1 METTTNYTGN
11 GNKKGQNTF
20 WIIIAILIAA
30 LALLA
35 WLYLSTRSRLGNMLE
50 EKETQ
55 RVELQHELDS
65 LITEHNSIKLEY
77 GTFADSLA
85 SKDSVIQANALE
97 IRKLLDTQYEFYKV
111 SKKIEKLRAISQGY
125 LKQMDSLYTVNRE
138 LKAENEQIRGSY
150 RKEQEKSSGLLK
162 DKEALNEKVTQA
174 AVLRAYK
181 ITGEGMRG
189 NGSKEKDTDKAKR
202 VEKLKVCFT
211 LGENTLLSA
220 GRKDIYIRISKP
232 DKTILTRGIGDEF
245 SFMYQ
250 GEVLQY
256 SIKESVNYQNET
268 MDICSYWYNRSKAD
282 LPAGTGQF
290 RCPPDCG
297 RVRLHGQ
304 QPHVRGPAP
313 DGSHDQPVR

>member
-1 METTTNYTGN
+1 METTTSFTGN
-11 GNKKGQNTF
+11 GSQKGQNKF
-20 WIIIAILIAA
+20 WIIIVILIAV

-50 EKETQ
+50 EKELQ
-55 RVELQHELDS
+55 RVELQQELDS
-65 LITEHNSIKLEY
+65 LITEHNNIKLEY

-97 IRKLLDTQYEFYKV
+97 IRKLLDTQYEFFKV
-111 SKKIEKLRAISQGY
+111 RKKLEKLRFISQGY

-138 LKAENEQIRGSY
+138 LKNENEQIRGSY
-150 RKEQEKSSGLLK
+150 RREQEKSTSLLK
-162 DKEALNEKVTQA
+162 DKEALNEKVNQA

-181 ITGEGMRG
+181 VIGQGVRG
-189 NGSKEKDTDKAKR
+189 NGDKEKETDKAKR

-211 LGENTLLSA
+211 IGENSLLSA
-220 GRKDIYIRISKP
+220 GRKDIFVRIAKP
-232 DKTILTRGIGDEF
+232 DKTILSRGKGDEF

-256 SIKESVNYQNET
+256 SIKETVNYQNET

-282 LPAGTGQF
+282 LPAGSYVISVYTSDYEIGQSTF
-290 RCPPDCG
+290 T
-297 RVRLHGQ
+297 LK
-304 QPHVRGPAP
+304 
-313 DGSHDQPVR
+313 